1 MRENRTYG
9 LEGGEPLN
17 AASLPL
23 SLNFVGFVPDRQDM
37 LAMFLWVPPFPCSLT
52 TIPLLIAM
60 EDAEAGDPS
69 GVGLFGAFRKV
80 KGSRKASHLA
90 DQASVFRLWISF

>member
-1 MRENRTYG
+1 
-9 LEGGEPLN
+9 
-17 AASLPL
+17 
-23 SLNFVGFVPDRQDM
+23 
-37 LAMFLWVPPFPCSLT
+37 
-52 TIPLLIAM
+52 M
-60 EDAEAGDPS
+60 EDEEAGEPS

>member
-52 TIPLLIAM
+52 TITLM
-60 EDAEAGDPS
+60 DSAERRAS
-69 GVGLFGAFRKV
+69 G
-80 KGSRKASHLA
+80 
-90 DQASVFRLWISF
+90 